1 MLIIDWSSEVWSS
14 DVCRREQIHVA
25 DQCLSPIHGA
35 PRAYPDAPSSDDGL
49 RAACGRS
56 EMVHR
61 RIGRR
66 FSDDLS
72 NDQDRSW
79 SRPWATAFE
88 EFGMQLAVGPSDAA
102 LFMAVDLIAQPELL
116 CLCHS

>member
-1 MLIIDWSSEVWSS
+1 MRISDWSS
-14 DVCRREQIHVA
+14 DVCSS
-25 DQCLSPIHGA
+25 DLQCLSPIHGA

-66 FSDDLS
+66 FSDDLR

-79 SRPWATAFE
+79 WSPWATAFK
-88 EFGMQLAVGPSDAA
+88 EFGLQLAGGASLGAA
-102 LFMAVDLIAQPELL
+102 QVDRKSTRQNSS
-116 CLCHS
+116 H